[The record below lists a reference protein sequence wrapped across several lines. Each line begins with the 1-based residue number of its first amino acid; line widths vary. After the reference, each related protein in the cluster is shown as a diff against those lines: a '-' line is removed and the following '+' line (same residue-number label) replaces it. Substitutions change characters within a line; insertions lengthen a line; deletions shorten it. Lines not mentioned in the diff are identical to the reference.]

1 MTTLGK
7 DEPFRGQAASAW
19 RRRVLRRQVLRGMAG
34 GAGLAFG
41 AGMGLPLSVLAY
53 DPQTG
58 TEPRAIPQIVRG
70 THHFPPGHGR
80 EITTIADFNGIVG
93 IGQLTGTGTAT
104 NTNTG
109 STTKLNFSVDN
120 RFLIGEYIA
129 QNGQHYSATF
139 GVL

>member
-1 MTTLGK
+1 MTVSERDGPLFDQT
-7 DEPFRGQAASAW
+7 ASGW
-19 RRRVLRRQVLRGMAG
+19 RRRVMRRQVLRGMAG
-34 GAGLAFG
+34 GAGLALG

-58 TEPRAIPQIVRG
+58 AEPRAIPQIVRG

-80 EITTIADFNGIVG
+80 EITTIADFSGIVG
-93 IGQLTGTGTAT
+93 AGQLTGTGVAT

-109 STTKLNFSVDN
+109 ATTKLNFSVDN

-129 QNGQHYSATF
+129 QNGQRYSATF

>member
-1 MTTLGK
+1 MTTPGK
-7 DEPFRGQAASAW
+7 DEPFKGQAVSDW

-53 DPQTG
+53 DPPTG
-58 TEPRAIPQIVRG
+58 SEPRAIPQILRG

-80 EITTIADFNGIVG
+80 EITTIADFSGIVG
-93 IGQLTGTGTAT
+93 GGQLTGTGFAT
-104 NTNTG
+104 NTATG
-109 STTKLNFSVDN
+109 ATTKLNFSVDN
-120 RFLIGEYIA
+120 RFLIGDYVA
-129 QNGQHYSATF
+129 ANGVVLHGTF

>member
-1 MTTLGK
+1 M
-7 DEPFRGQAASAW
+7 DQAASAG
-19 RRRVLRRQVLRGMAG
+19 RRRLLRRQVLRGMAG

-41 AGMGLPLSVLAY
+41 TGMGLPRSSVVAY

-58 TEPRAIPQIVRG
+58 SEPRAIPQILRG

-93 IGQLTGTGTAT
+93 IGQITGTGIAT

-109 STTKLNFSVDN
+109 ATTKLNFSVDN

-129 QNGQHYSATF
+129 QNGQRSSATF